1 VTRTISSKKKE
12 SPVLPR
18 TTECLD
24 RRHPDFESVYRFVDK
39 LGATFD
45 VGLIARGFL
54 TTIMEQLGAKR
65 ASLYLVEPG
74 RTSLEPYR
82 SLGIAEGATLPG
94 VELESGFVRWLSE
107 AEGSVHLDEFFTGT
121 PGAAG
126 EEEEMIRSFVEA
138 GFSSAIAL
146 AEQGELMGMLVRGGD
161 ARGRAQN
168 EFDDELLSML
178 ARVASIMI
186 RSAFLHQEAVGSKLE
201 LERFSDMK
209 RAFMGDTS
217 RELQTPLTVLKS
229 TLWSLEPDQ
238 VDEGVLIDM
247 AKDAVQRLQ
256 GTVESLLSLN
266 DLELER
272 TEFRFEPSE
281 VSSIVEDILREILPE
296 LEEKQVCV
304 DVDDRARF
312 RKILIDPGKIA
323 IVIRGILDNAVNA
336 VDRGGNIAI
345 TIRVSE
351 SPPESE
357 EGAAIGAGP
366 HTGNHPRRTQD
377 ATYLVISMKD
387 DRICTPAAEIETL
400 AESLANVSS
409 SIDRKGKVLGI
420 GLSVSQKVVAGHG
433 GMIFCKSEPGGGA
446 QFSIWLPLDV

>member
-1 VTRTISSKKKE
+1 VTRTISSRKKE
-12 SPVLPR
+12 SPVLPQ
-18 TTECLD
+18 TTQCLD

-45 VGLIARGFL
+45 VGLIASGFL

-74 RTSLEPYR
+74 STSLEPYR
-82 SLGIAEGATLPG
+82 ALGIAEGATLPG
-94 VELESGFVRWLSE
+94 VPLESGLVRWLLE
-107 AEGSVHLDEFFTGT
+107 AGGSVQLDEFLTGT

-126 EEEEMIRSFVEA
+126 EEEKLVHFLVDA

-146 AEQGELMGMLVRGGD
+146 AEHGGVMGMLVRGGD
-161 ARGRAQN
+161 AGGRAQN
-168 EFDDELLSML
+168 ETDDELLSML
-178 ARVASIMI
+178 TRVASIMI
-186 RSAFLHQEAVGSKLE
+186 RNAFFHQETLGSKLE

-217 RELQTPLTVLKS
+217 RELQTPITVLKS
-229 TLWSLEPDQ
+229 TLWSLEPDR

-266 DLELER
+266 DLELDR

-281 VSSIVEDILREILPE
+281 VSSIVEDVLREILPE

-304 DVDDRARF
+304 VVDDRARF

-336 VDRGGNIAI
+336 VDRGGNISV

-357 EGAAIGAGP
+357 EGAEIGAG
-366 HTGNHPRRTQD
+366 HRTENHPRRRQD
-377 ATYLVISMKD
+377 ATYLVVSMKD
-387 DRICTPAAEIETL
+387 DRICTPAAEIEAL
-400 AESLANVSS
+400 AESITNASS
-409 SIDRKGKVLGI
+409 STDRNGTVPGI

-433 GMIFCKSEPGGGA
+433 GMMFCKGEPGGGA
-446 QFSIWLPLDV
+446 QFSIWLPLDM